1 MSGLPRQPNIGEYF
15 ITCVKSKL
23 LQNEMKGSECD
34 RQFMQGMEIY
44 VNYANLCRV
53 LTTLFIQTK
62 RKKTLDLL
70 QPSRYY
76 DQDFVA

>member
-1 MSGLPRQPNIGEYF
+1 
-15 ITCVKSKL
+15 
-23 LQNEMKGSECD
+23 
-34 RQFMQGMEIY
+34 MEVY

-62 RKKTLDLL
+62 CKKTLQLL
-70 QPSRYY
+70 QPPRYY